1 MSKNPRTASW
11 EASIED
17 DHDAIKEVLGRM
29 QTVTDPKDLLPVLEE
44 LRGALSEHFK
54 REEEPDGLHEIVAS
68 MAPNSV
74 ASLQNVLAEH
84 EVFTERLDR
93 LIEQTRACVE
103 GPQAGIL
110 RETSELTES
119 LRDHEAR
126 ETALF
131 TDAVFTDLGRSS

>member
-1 MSKNPRTASW
+1 MSKNPR
-11 EASIED
+11 ASIEE

-29 QTVTDPKDLLPVLEE
+29 QTITDPQVLLPVLNE
-44 LRGALSEHFK
+44 LRGALSEHFA
-54 REEEPDGLHEIVAS
+54 REEEPEGMHEIVAS

-74 ASLQNVLAEH
+74 ASLQNILAEH
-84 EVFTERLDR
+84 EVFTQRLDR
-93 LIEQTRACVE
+93 LIEETRACVE

-110 RETSELTES
+110 RETAELTES
-119 LRDHEAR
+119 LHDHEER